1 VRRLLVFAPLLLFGL
16 AGIYLLSHFLRT
28 AGAGAVEENLVP
40 ELIGFCLE
48 GFFLVGLFSLIQ
60 RRLERDR
67 KHELRQSLRGALRD
81 LLSHMDVAL
90 LEQNAEP
97 ASSQALEHDP
107 EVVATL
113 FRKLN
118 AEGVELDLHHM
129 TSLKSAAGRSYGVT
143 RDLIPVAAQLSA
155 EHMRWWL
162 AVTESVR
169 HLSEATDRAGVA
181 FAAHKFLINLGE
193 FDQLRF

>member
-1 VRRLLVFAPLLLFGL
+1 MRNILVFAPLILFGL
-16 AGIYLLSHFLRT
+16 AGIYLLSYFLR
-28 AGAGAVEENLVP
+28 GAGEGAVQDNLLP

-67 KHELRQSLRGALRD
+67 KYELRQSLRGALRD
-81 LLSHMDVAL
+81 ILSHIDIAL
-90 LEQNAEP
+90 LEQNADP
-97 ASSQALEHDP
+97 ASSQALERDP
-107 EVVATL
+107 QVVGLL

-118 AEGVELDLHHM
+118 KQELDLHNLA
-129 TSLKSAAGRSYGVT
+129 TLKSAAERSYGVA

-162 AVTESVR
+162 AITDSVR
-169 HLSEATDRAGVA
+169 HLSESTDRATLA

-193 FDQLRF
+193 FDELHL

>member
-1 VRRLLVFAPLLLFGL
+1 VRRLVLFAPLLLFGL
-16 AGIYLLSHFLRT
+16 TGIFLLAEFLRST
-28 AGAGAVEENLVP
+28 GEGAFRDNLLP

-81 LLSHMDVAL
+81 VLSHLDVAL
-90 LEQNAEP
+90 LDANAEP
-97 ASSQALEHDP
+97 TSSQALERDP
-107 EVVATL
+107 AVVVAL

-118 AEGVELDLHHM
+118 RDEMNLGDMAN
-129 TSLKSAAGRSYGVT
+129 LKDSAARSYSVT

-162 AVTESVR
+162 AISESVR
-169 HLSEATDRAGVA
+169 HLSEATDRSGMGVA
-181 FAAHKFLINLGE
+181 THRFLINLGE
-193 FDQLRF
+193 FDELHL

>member
-1 VRRLLVFAPLLLFGL
+1 MRRLLVFAPLLLFGL
-16 AGIYLLSHFLRT
+16 AGIYFVTEFMR
-28 AGAGAVEENLVP
+28 GAGEGAVRDNLLP

-60 RRLERDR
+60 RRLEQDR

-81 LLSHMDVAL
+81 VLSQLDAAL
-90 LEQNAEP
+90 LAPNAEP
-97 ASSQALEHDP
+97 TSSQALEHDP

-118 AEGVELDLHHM
+118 AVELGLDNM
-129 TSLKSAAGRSYGVT
+129 ARLKSAADRSYGVT

-155 EHMRWWL
+155 DHMRLWL
-162 AVTESVR
+162 AITESVR
-169 HLSEATDRAGVA
+169 HLSEATDRASVA

-193 FDQLRF
+193 FDELHL

>member
-1 VRRLLVFAPLLLFGL
+1 MRRFLVFAPLVLFGL
-16 AGIYLLSHFLRT
+16 AGIYLLTQFLRS
-28 AGAGAVEENLVP
+28 AGEGAVQENLLP

-67 KHELRQSLRGALRD
+67 KHELRHSLRGALRD
-81 LLSHMDVAL
+81 VLSHLDVAL

-97 ASSQALEHDP
+97 ASSQALEQDP
-107 EVVATL
+107 QLVMTL

-118 AEGVELDLHHM
+118 TEDLEIDLD
-129 TSLKSAAGRSYGVT
+129 SLTRLKASAGRSYSVT

-155 EHMRWWL
+155 DHMRWWL
-162 AVTESVR
+162 AITESVR
-169 HLSEATDRAGVA
+169 HLSEATDRAAVA
-181 FAAHKFLINLGE
+181 FAAHKFLINVGE
-193 FDQLRF
+193 FDELPV

>member
-1 VRRLLVFAPLLLFGL
+1 MRRILVFAPLLVFGL
-16 AGIYLLSHFLRT
+16 AGIFLLTQFLR
-28 AGAGAVEENLVP
+28 GAADGAVQDNLLP

-48 GFFLVGLFSLIQ
+48 GFFLVGMFSLIQ

-67 KHELRQSLRGALRD
+67 RYELCQSLRGALRD
-81 LLSHMDVAL
+81 ILSQLDVAL
-90 LEQNAEP
+90 LETNAEP
-97 ASSQALEHDP
+97 TSSQALEHDP
-107 EVVATL
+107 QVVAIL

-118 AEGVELDLHHM
+118 DRDLQLDAM
-129 TSLKSAAGRSYGVT
+129 AGLKTAAGRSYGVT

-162 AVTESVR
+162 AVSESVR
-169 HLSEATDRAGVA
+169 HLSEATDRSTVA

-193 FDQLRF
+193 FDELHL

>member
-1 VRRLLVFAPLLLFGL
+1 MRRLILFAPLLLFGL
-16 AGIYLLSHFLRT
+16 TGIFLLIEFLRNT
-28 AGAGAVEENLVP
+28 GEGAVRDNLLP

-81 LLSHMDVAL
+81 VLSHLDVAML
-90 LEQNAEP
+90 DANAEP
-97 ASSQALEHDP
+97 TSSQALERDP
-107 EVVATL
+107 AVVVAL

-118 AEGVELDLHHM
+118 RDEMNLVDMAR
-129 TSLKSAAGRSYGVT
+129 LKDSAARSYSVT

-162 AVTESVR
+162 AISDSVR
-169 HLSEATDRAGVA
+169 HLSEATDRAGIGVA
-181 FAAHKFLINLGE
+181 THRFLINLGE
-193 FDQLRF
+193 FDELNL

>member
-1 VRRLLVFAPLLLFGL
+1 MRRLLVFAPLLLFGL
-16 AGIYLLSHFLRT
+16 MGIYLLTYFLR
-28 AGAGAVEENLVP
+28 GAGEGAVQDNLVP

-81 LLSHMDVAL
+81 VLSHLDVAL

-97 ASSQALEHDP
+97 TSSQALEHDP
-107 EVVATL
+107 QVVAAL
-113 FRKLN
+113 FKKLSR
-118 AEGVELDLHHM
+118 EELDLDNM
-129 TSLKSAAGRSYGVT
+129 ARLKSAAERSYSVT

-155 EHMRWWL
+155 NHMRWWL
-162 AVTESVR
+162 AITESVR
-169 HLSEATDRAGVA
+169 HLSEATDRAAVA

-193 FDQLRF
+193 FDELQL

>member
-1 VRRLLVFAPLLLFGL
+1 MRRFLVFAPLLIFGL
-16 AGIYLLSHFLRT
+16 VGTYLVSDFLR
-28 AGAGAVEENLVP
+28 GAAEGAVRDNLLP

-60 RRLERDR
+60 RRLDRDR
-67 KHELRQSLRGALRD
+67 KYELHQSLRGALRD
-81 LLSHMDVAL
+81 ILSQLDAAL
-90 LEQNAEP
+90 LEPNADP
-97 ASSQALEHDP
+97 TSSQALEHDA

-118 AEGVELDLHHM
+118 SAELDLENM
-129 TSLKSAAGRSYGVT
+129 ARLKLSADRSYSVT

-155 EHMRWWL
+155 DHMRWWL
-162 AVTESVR
+162 AITESVR
-169 HLSEATDRAGVA
+169 HLSEATDRASVA

-193 FDQLRF
+193 FDDLRI